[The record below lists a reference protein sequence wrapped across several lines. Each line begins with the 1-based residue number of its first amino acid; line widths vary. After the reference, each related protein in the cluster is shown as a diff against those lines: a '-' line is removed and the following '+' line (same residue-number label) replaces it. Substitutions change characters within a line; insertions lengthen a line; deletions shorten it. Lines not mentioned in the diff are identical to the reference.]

1 MPSSRRTAQM
11 NDVSRPSDYEKSD
24 ADPRLIG
31 AIALG
36 TAVFL
41 ILSPWLLNQ
50 IYPSAKHSGGIA
62 GPLPQP
68 PPPRLQVRPKSD
80 LERLR
85 ANERQQLD
93 GAGWVDRGQQI
104 AHIPIER
111 AMQLLMQC
119 GLPEWPQNPSKSSTQ
134 PSSEHSPASSDAAG
148 PPPSR

>member
-1 MPSSRRTAQM
+1 M
-11 NDVSRPSDYEKSD
+11 NDVSRPSDYERSD

-41 ILSPWLLNQ
+41 LLSPWLLNE

-85 ANERQQLD
+85 ADERQRLD
-93 GAGWVDRGQQI
+93 GVGWIDRQQQI

-111 AMQLLMQC
+111 AMQLLVNR
-119 GLPEWPQNPSKSSTQ
+119 GLPDWPKDQPNNSSGNSPSQ
-134 PSSEHSPASSDAAG
+134 SPASTGGAG